1 MSDAAEDRPLICIVD
16 DAQWFDGASAQAL
29 AFVARRLGVESV
41 GLVLAVREPAAEL
54 HLEGLPELVVAG
66 LDDHDARALLASVIT
81 GPLDERLRDRI
92 VAETRGNPLALLEL
106 PRGRTPAELAG
117 GFGLGDSPALSGR
130 IEESF
135 RERLAPLPDPTRLV
149 LLVAAA
155 EPTGDPLLVWSASA
169 ALGLDAGS
177 AAPATATG
185 LVEIGAQV
193 RFGHP
198 LVRSAVYRA
207 AAPHDRQRVH
217 RALADATDT
226 ELDPDCRAWHLA
238 QATEGLD
245 EDVAAELEA
254 SAGRARARAG
264 LAAGAAFCE
273 RAAELTPDPRR
284 RAQRALAAAQCKHH
298 AGAADAALRLLAT
311 AEAGPLG
318 DLERARAELLR
329 AEIAF
334 AATRGR
340 DAPPLLLAAA
350 KRLEP
355 LDATLARETY
365 LEAFAAALSADRLV
379 RGGDAHEVAAAV
391 LAADWPPS
399 SRGSDLLLD
408 ALALRFTNGCSAA
421 APGLKR
427 ALRAFRDEPV
437 SEDDELRW
445 LWLACHVARHVGDDA
460 AWDELTARQVELARR
475 AGAFSVLPVALDDR
489 FSVELL
495 SGRLAVATSLSGEAD
510 AVVEATGSQ
519 LVRRTAIA
527 LASWRG
533 REAEAR
539 ALTEARREDVLRR
552 GEGLWLVA
560 NDWGTAVLYNGLGR
574 YDEALAI
581 LERAAEGS
589 DRSGLSMWLRSELI
603 ESAVRAGKADRAV
616 EPLARLATI
625 ADANGT
631 EWSLGLYAARA
642 AMLAEGDA
650 AEQLY
655 REAIERLSH
664 TRIRIATARA
674 QLLYGEWLRRENRRV
689 DAREQLKL
697 AREAFAEIGNEA
709 FAERARRELLATGE
723 TVRKRTVETL
733 DDLTPQETQI
743 GRMAAD
749 GFTNPEIGAQLFLS
763 PRTVE
768 WHLRKVFGKLGISSR
783 RELRTALPDV
793 LAAAV
798 PV

>member
-1 MSDAAEDRPLICIVD
+1 
-16 DAQWFDGASAQAL
+16 
-29 AFVARRLGVESV
+29 
-41 GLVLAVREPAAEL
+41 
-54 HLEGLPELVVAG
+54 
-66 LDDHDARALLASVIT
+66 
-81 GPLDERLRDRI
+81 
-92 VAETRGNPLALLEL
+92 
-106 PRGRTPAELAG
+106 
-117 GFGLGDSPALSGR
+117 
-130 IEESF
+130 
-135 RERLAPLPDPTRLV
+135 
-149 LLVAAA
+149 
-155 EPTGDPLLVWSASA
+155 
-169 ALGLDAGS
+169 
-177 AAPATATG
+177 
-185 LVEIGAQV
+185 
-193 RFGHP
+193 
-198 LVRSAVYRA
+198 
-207 AAPHDRQRVH
+207 
-217 RALADATDT
+217 
-226 ELDPDCRAWHLA
+226 
-238 QATEGLD
+238 
-245 EDVAAELEA
+245 
-254 SAGRARARAG
+254 
-264 LAAGAAFCE
+264 
-273 RAAELTPDPRR
+273 
-284 RAQRALAAAQCKHH
+284 
-298 AGAADAALRLLAT
+298 
-311 AEAGPLG
+311 
-318 DLERARAELLR
+318 
-329 AEIAF
+329 
-334 AATRGR
+334 
-340 DAPPLLLAAA
+340 
-350 KRLEP
+350 
-355 LDATLARETY
+355 
-365 LEAFAAALSADRLV
+365 
-379 RGGDAHEVAAAV
+379 
-391 LAADWPPS
+391 
-399 SRGSDLLLD
+399 
-408 ALALRFTNGCSAA
+408 
-421 APGLKR
+421 LKR
-427 ALRAFRDEPV
+427 ALRVYRNEPV
-437 SEDDELRW
+437 TKDGELRW
-445 LWLACHVARHVGDDA
+445 MWLACYVARHVGDDA

-495 SGRLAVATSLSGEAD
+495 SGRLAVATSLAGEAD

-519 LVRRTAIA
+519 LARRTAIA

-581 LERAAEGS
+581 LERAATGS
-589 DRSGLSMWLRSELI
+589 DRSGLSMWLRSELV
-603 ESAVRAGKADRAV
+603 ESAVRAGKPDHAA

-625 ADANGT
+625 AEANGT
-631 EWSLGLYAARA
+631 DWSLGLYAARA

-650 AEQLY
+650 AEHLY

-697 AREAFAEIGNEA
+697 AREAFADMGNEP